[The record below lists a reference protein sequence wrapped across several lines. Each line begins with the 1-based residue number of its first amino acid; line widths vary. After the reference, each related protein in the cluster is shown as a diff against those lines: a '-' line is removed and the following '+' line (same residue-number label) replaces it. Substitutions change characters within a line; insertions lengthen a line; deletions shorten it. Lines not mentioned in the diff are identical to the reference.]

1 MLSTNNLLKPSLL
14 FRFGCETL
22 KNSIAALKEKKK
34 TCASQQNGHIRKLC
48 NVKLL
53 NINKLWPPNTHTCAC
68 QGATV
73 CKFSKVLR

>member
-34 TCASQQNGHIRKLC
+34 LVHLSKMGTFENY
-48 NVKLL
+48 
-53 NINKLWPPNTHTCAC
+53 
-68 QGATV
+68 AT
-73 CKFSKVLR
+73 